1 MNKILAMVRKELI
14 DAARDKRSVMAGL
27 YYAIGT
33 PLIMCGL
40 FMVLIGQLTSPD
52 DLKITITNP
61 DNAPDLVRFLSNK
74 GITQGNIKAANVKN
88 STAKALTEN
97 GADTQDLK
105 AIEMI
110 ISTDYAA
117 QMNQGK
123 GAEITIVAD
132 NSDEKLQNSIR
143 RLERQLQAYST
154 EMGSLRLIARG
165 IDPRVM
171 QPLKVNIHDQATTDS
186 KGGMI
191 LGIAIFTMIYSV
203 FISGMNLAIDTS
215 AGERERNSLAL
226 LLSHPLTTRQL
237 VLSKIIAVSL
247 FALLGLVLILLVSKI
262 AYTFVPWQELG
273 FSVNIT
279 SEFMALMLVVGI
291 PVALMAAC
299 LQLFVSFMAKSF
311 KEAQSYLTIVLFVP
325 LALSMAASYNIAPD
339 MLQWLPVS
347 GQQQALMDF
356 IKGKDLPMLQLLVS
370 TLSTLAIAVLLAF
383 GMERS
388 LKSEK
393 VIFGL

>member
-1 MNKILAMVRKELI
+1 MNKIIAMVRKELI

-52 DLKITITNP
+52 DLKISITNP
-61 DNAPDLVRFLSNK
+61 DKAPDLVRFLSNK
-74 GITQGNIKAANVKN
+74 GITQGEAG
-88 STAKALTEN
+88 AK
-97 GADTQDLK
+97 DLK
-105 AIEMI
+105 AIELI
-110 ISTDYAA
+110 ISPDYAK

-132 NSDEKLQNSIR
+132 NSEEKLQNSIR
-143 RLERQLQAYST
+143 RLEKQLQAYSA

-165 IDPRVM
+165 IDPRVV
-171 QPLKVNIHDQATTDS
+171 QPLKVNVHDQATTDS

-237 VLSKIIAVSL
+237 VLSKIIAVGL
-247 FALLGLVLILLVSKI
+247 FALLGLVLILLVSKV

-273 FSVNIT
+273 FSVSIT
-279 SEFMALMLVVGI
+279 NEFMALMLLVGI

-299 LQLFVSFMAKSF
+299 LQLFVSFMAKTF
-311 KEAQSYLTIVLFVP
+311 KEAQSYLTMVLFVP

-339 MLQWLPVS
+339 ILQWLPVS

-356 IKGKDLPMLQLLVS
+356 IKGKDMNMLQLLVS
-370 TLSTLAIAVLLAF
+370 TLGTLAIALVLAF
-383 GMERS
+383 GMEKS

-393 VIFGL
+393 VVFGL

>member
-1 MNKILAMVRKELI
+1 MNKIIAMVRKELI

-74 GITQGNIKAANVKN
+74 GITQGNIKEADVKD
-88 STAKALTEN
+88 STAKASTEKV
-97 GADTQDLK
+97 ADTLDLK

-165 IDPRVM
+165 IDPRVI
-171 QPLKVNIHDQATTDS
+171 QPLKINIHDQATTDS

-247 FALLGLVLILLVSKI
+247 FALLGLVLILLISKI

-279 SEFMALMLVVGI
+279 SEFIALMLVVGI

>member
-1 MNKILAMVRKELI
+1 MNKIIAMVRKELI

-61 DNAPDLVRFLSNK
+61 EKAPDLVRFLSNK
-74 GITQGNIKAANVKN
+74 GITQGAADG
-88 STAKALTEN
+88 SDAK
-97 GADTQDLK
+97 DLK
-105 AIEMI
+105 VIELI

-123 GAEITIVAD
+123 SAEITIVAD
-132 NSDEKLQNSIR
+132 NSEEKLQNSIR
-143 RLERQLQAYST
+143 RLEKQLQAYSA

-165 IDPRVM
+165 IDPRVV
-171 QPLKVNIHDQATTDS
+171 QPLKVNVQDKATTDS

-262 AYTFVPWQELG
+262 AYAFVPWQELG

-279 SEFMALMLVVGI
+279 TEFMALMLVVGI

-299 LQLFVSFMAKSF
+299 LQLFVSFMAKTF
-311 KEAQSYLTIVLFVP
+311 KEAQSYLTMVLFVP

-370 TLSTLAIAVLLAF
+370 TLGTLAIAVLLAF

>member
-1 MNKILAMVRKELI
+1 MNKIMAMVRKELI

-61 DNAPDLVRFLSNK
+61 DKAPDLVRFLSNK
-74 GITQGNIKAANVKN
+74 GISSGEVKD
-88 STAKALTEN
+88 SE
-97 GADTQDLK
+97 LK
-105 AIEMI
+105 AIELI
-110 ISTDYAA
+110 ISPEYAA

-143 RLERQLQAYST
+143 RLEKQLQSYST

-171 QPLKVNIHDQATTDS
+171 QPLKVSVHDQATTDS

-247 FALLGLVLILLVSKI
+247 FALLGLVLILLVSRI

-279 SEFMALMLVVGI
+279 TEFMALMLVVGI

-299 LQLFVSFMAKSF
+299 LQLFVSFMAKTF
-311 KEAQSYLTIVLFVP
+311 KEAQSYLTMVLFVP

-356 IKGKDLPMLQLLVS
+356 IKGKDLPMLQLLAS
-370 TLSTLAIAVLLAF
+370 TLGTLAIAVLLAF

>member
-1 MNKILAMVRKELI
+1 MNKIIAMVRKELI

-52 DLKITITNP
+52 DLKISITNP
-61 DNAPDLVRFLSNK
+61 DKAPDLVRFLSNK
-74 GITQGNIKAANVKN
+74 GITQGEAG
-88 STAKALTEN
+88 AK
-97 GADTQDLK
+97 DLK
-105 AIEMI
+105 AIELI
-110 ISTDYAA
+110 ISPDYAK

-132 NSDEKLQNSIR
+132 NSEEKLQNSIR
-143 RLERQLQAYST
+143 RLEKHLQAYSA

-165 IDPRVM
+165 IDPRVV
-171 QPLKVNIHDQATTDS
+171 QPLKVNVHDQATTDS

-237 VLSKIIAVSL
+237 VLSKIIAVGL
-247 FALLGLVLILLVSKI
+247 FALLGLVLILLVSKV

-273 FSVNIT
+273 FSVSIT
-279 SEFMALMLVVGI
+279 NEFMALMLLVGI

-299 LQLFVSFMAKSF
+299 LQLFVSFMAKTF
-311 KEAQSYLTIVLFVP
+311 KEAQSYLTMVLFVP

-339 MLQWLPVS
+339 VLQWLPVS

-356 IKGKDLPMLQLLVS
+356 IKGKDMNMLQLLVS
-370 TLSTLAIAVLLAF
+370 TLGTLAIAVILAF
-383 GMERS
+383 GMEKS

>member
-1 MNKILAMVRKELI
+1 MNKIIAMVRKELI

-52 DLKITITNP
+52 DLKISITNP
-61 DNAPDLVRFLSNK
+61 DKAPDLVRFLSNK
-74 GITQGNIKAANVKN
+74 GITQGEAD
-88 STAKALTEN
+88 AK
-97 GADTQDLK
+97 DLK
-105 AIEMI
+105 AIELI
-110 ISTDYAA
+110 ISPDYAK

-132 NSDEKLQNSIR
+132 NSEEKLQNSIR
-143 RLERQLQAYST
+143 RLEKQLQAYSA

-165 IDPRVM
+165 IDPRVV
-171 QPLKVNIHDQATTDS
+171 QPLKVNVHDQATTDS

-237 VLSKIIAVSL
+237 VLSKIIAVGL
-247 FALLGLVLILLVSKI
+247 FALLGLVLILLVSKV

-273 FSVNIT
+273 FSVSIT
-279 SEFMALMLVVGI
+279 SEFMALMLLVGI

-299 LQLFVSFMAKSF
+299 LQLFVSFMAKTF
-311 KEAQSYLTIVLFVP
+311 KEAQSYLTMVLFVP

-339 MLQWLPVS
+339 VLQWLPVS

-356 IKGKDLPMLQLLVS
+356 IKGKDMNMLQLLVS
-370 TLSTLAIAVLLAF
+370 TLGTLAIALVLAF
-383 GMERS
+383 GMEKS

>member
-1 MNKILAMVRKELI
+1 MNKIMAMVRKELI

-61 DNAPDLVRFLSNK
+61 DKAPDLVRFLSNK
-74 GITQGNIKAANVKN
+74 GISSGEVKD
-88 STAKALTEN
+88 SE
-97 GADTQDLK
+97 LK
-105 AIEMI
+105 AIELI
-110 ISTDYAA
+110 ISPDYAA

-143 RLERQLQAYST
+143 RLEKQLQSYST

-171 QPLKVNIHDQATTDS
+171 QPLKVSVHDQATTDS

-247 FALLGLVLILLVSKI
+247 FALLGLVLILLVSRV

-279 SEFMALMLVVGI
+279 TEFMALMLVVGI

-299 LQLFVSFMAKSF
+299 LQLFVSFMAKTF
-311 KEAQSYLTIVLFVP
+311 KEAQSYLTMVLFVP

-370 TLSTLAIAVLLAF
+370 TLGTLAIAVLLAF

>member
-1 MNKILAMVRKELI
+1 MNKIIAMVRKELI

-52 DLKITITNP
+52 DLKITIKNP
-61 DNAPDLVRFLSNK
+61 DKAPDLVRFLSNK
-74 GITQGNIKAANVKN
+74 GITQSAADG
-88 STAKALTEN
+88 SDAK
-97 GADTQDLK
+97 DLK
-105 AIEMI
+105 AIELI

-123 GAEITIVAD
+123 SAEITIVAD
-132 NSDEKLQNSIR
+132 NSEEKLQNSIR
-143 RLERQLQAYST
+143 RLEKQLQAYSA

-165 IDPRVM
+165 IDPRVV
-171 QPLKVNIHDQATTDS
+171 QPLKVNVQDKATTDS

-262 AYTFVPWQELG
+262 AYAFVPWQELG

-279 SEFMALMLVVGI
+279 TEFMLLMLVVGI

-299 LQLFVSFMAKSF
+299 LQLFVSFMAKTF
-311 KEAQSYLTIVLFVP
+311 KEAQSYLTMVLFVP

-370 TLSTLAIAVLLAF
+370 TLGTLAIAVLLAF

>member
-1 MNKILAMVRKELI
+1 MNKIIAMVRKELI

-74 GITQGNIKAANVKN
+74 GISSGEVKD
-88 STAKALTEN
+88 SE
-97 GADTQDLK
+97 LK
-105 AIEMI
+105 AIELI
-110 ISTDYAA
+110 ISTDYAE

-123 GAEITIVAD
+123 AAEITIVAD
-132 NSDEKLQNSIR
+132 NSEEKLQNSIR
-143 RLERQLQAYST
+143 RLEKQLQAYSA

-165 IDPRVM
+165 IDPRVV
-171 QPLKVNIHDQATTDS
+171 QPLKVNVQDQATPDS

-237 VLSKIIAVSL
+237 VLSKIIAVGL

-279 SEFMALMLVVGI
+279 SEFIALMLIVGI
-291 PVALMAAC
+291 PVALMTAC
-299 LQLFVSFMAKSF
+299 LQLFVSFMAKTF

-370 TLSTLAIAVLLAF
+370 TLGTLAIAILLAF

>member
-1 MNKILAMVRKELI
+1 MNKIMAMVRKELI

-61 DNAPDLVRFLSNK
+61 DKAPDLVRFLSNK
-74 GITQGNIKAANVKN
+74 GIN
-88 STAKALTEN
+88 SGEAKDSE
-97 GADTQDLK
+97 LK
-105 AIEMI
+105 AIELI

-132 NSDEKLQNSIR
+132 NSNEKLQNSIR
-143 RLERQLQAYST
+143 RLEKQLQSYST

-171 QPLKVNIHDQATTDS
+171 QPLKVSVHDQATSDS

-262 AYTFVPWQELG
+262 TYTFVPWQELG

-279 SEFMALMLVVGI
+279 TEFMALMLVVGI

-299 LQLFVSFMAKSF
+299 LQLFVSFMAKTF
-311 KEAQSYLTIVLFVP
+311 KEAQSYLTMVLFVP

-370 TLSTLAIAVLLAF
+370 TLGTLAIAVLLAF

>member
-1 MNKILAMVRKELI
+1 MNKIIAMVRKELI

-74 GITQGNIKAANVKN
+74 GITQGNIKAANVKD
-88 STAKALTEN
+88 STAKASTEN
-97 GADTQDLK
+97 GVDTQDLK

-347 GQQQALMDF
+347 GQQQVLMDF

>member
-1 MNKILAMVRKELI
+1 MNKIMAMVRKELI

-61 DNAPDLVRFLSNK
+61 DKAPDLVRFLSNK
-74 GITQGNIKAANVKN
+74 GISSGEVKD
-88 STAKALTEN
+88 SE
-97 GADTQDLK
+97 LK
-105 AIEMI
+105 AIELI
-110 ISTDYAA
+110 ISPDYAA

-143 RLERQLQAYST
+143 RLEKQLQSYST

-171 QPLKVNIHDQATTDS
+171 QPLKVSVHDQATTDS

-247 FALLGLVLILLVSKI
+247 FALLGLVLILMVSKI

-279 SEFMALMLVVGI
+279 TEFMALMLVVGI

-299 LQLFVSFMAKSF
+299 LQLFVSFMAKTF
-311 KEAQSYLTIVLFVP
+311 KEAQSYLTMVLFVP

-370 TLSTLAIAVLLAF
+370 TLGTLAIAVLLAF

>member
-1 MNKILAMVRKELI
+1 MNKIIAMVRKELI

-61 DNAPDLVRFLSNK
+61 DKAPDLVRFLSNK
-74 GITQGNIKAANVKN
+74 GITQGDVD
-88 STAKALTEN
+88 AK
-97 GADTQDLK
+97 DLK
-105 AIEMI
+105 AIELI
-110 ISTDYAA
+110 ISTDYAE

-123 GAEITIVAD
+123 AAEITIVAD
-132 NSDEKLQNSIR
+132 NSEEKLQNSIR
-143 RLERQLQAYST
+143 RLEKQLQAYSA

-165 IDPRVM
+165 IDPRVV
-171 QPLKVNIHDQATTDS
+171 QPLKVNVQDQATPDS

-237 VLSKIIAVSL
+237 VLSKIIAVGL

-279 SEFMALMLVVGI
+279 SEFIALMLIVGI

-299 LQLFVSFMAKSF
+299 LQLFVSFMAKTF

-370 TLSTLAIAVLLAF
+370 TLGTLAIAVLLAF

>member
-1 MNKILAMVRKELI
+1 MNKIIAMVRKELI

-52 DLKITITNP
+52 DLKISITNP
-61 DNAPDLVRFLSNK
+61 DKAPDLVRFLSNK
-74 GITQGNIKAANVKN
+74 GITQGEAG
-88 STAKALTEN
+88 AK
-97 GADTQDLK
+97 DLK
-105 AIEMI
+105 AIELI
-110 ISTDYAA
+110 ISPDYAK

-132 NSDEKLQNSIR
+132 NSEEKLQNSIR
-143 RLERQLQAYST
+143 RLEKQLQAYSA

-165 IDPRVM
+165 IDPRVV
-171 QPLKVNIHDQATTDS
+171 QPLKVNVHDQATTDS

-237 VLSKIIAVSL
+237 VLSKIIAVGL
-247 FALLGLVLILLVSKI
+247 FALLGLVLILLVSKV

-273 FSVNIT
+273 FSFSVSIT
-279 SEFMALMLVVGI
+279 SEFMALMLLVGI

-299 LQLFVSFMAKSF
+299 LQLFVSFMAKTF
-311 KEAQSYLTIVLFVP
+311 KEAQSYLTMVLFVP

-339 MLQWLPVS
+339 VLQWLPVS

-356 IKGKDLPMLQLLVS
+356 IKGKDMNMLQLLVS
-370 TLSTLAIAVLLAF
+370 TLGTLAIAVILAF
-383 GMERS
+383 GMEKS

>member
-1 MNKILAMVRKELI
+1 MNKIIAMVRKELI

-61 DNAPDLVRFLSNK
+61 EKAPDLVRFLSNK
-74 GITQGNIKAANVKN
+74 GITQGAADG
-88 STAKALTEN
+88 SDAK
-97 GADTQDLK
+97 DLK
-105 AIEMI
+105 AIELI

-123 GAEITIVAD
+123 SAEITIVAD
-132 NSDEKLQNSIR
+132 NSEEKLQNSIR
-143 RLERQLQAYST
+143 RLEKQLQAYSA

-165 IDPRVM
+165 IDPRVV
-171 QPLKVNIHDQATTDS
+171 QPLKVNVQDKATTDS

-279 SEFMALMLVVGI
+279 TKFMALMLVVGI

-299 LQLFVSFMAKSF
+299 LQLFVSFMAKTF
-311 KEAQSYLTIVLFVP
+311 KEAQSYLTMVLFVP

-370 TLSTLAIAVLLAF
+370 TLGTLAIAVLLAF